1 MRDDGYIEKVK
12 QDLLKD
18 VAVIEEFRRTPGKNE
33 GAVRPGSADSFLAD
47 YPWLGRRGGV
57 QAC

>member
-18 VAVIEEFRRTPGKNE
+18 VAVIEEFRRTPERNE
-33 GAVRPGSADSFLAD
+33 EAVQPGSADDFWTG
-47 YPWLGRRGGV
+47 YPWLGGIYSET
-57 QAC
+57 